1 MTKQSPEEIAVKC
14 HLSLEEASKVCVADV
29 LDKDVL
35 GMSGAQVRPKKID
48 KPKVKGAVARR
59 SFVRS
64 GLAKVMSELYDIEGC
79 EEPEKRLKI
88 ELDVDLYQMEKV

>member
-14 HLSLEEASKVCVADV
+14 HLSLEEASKVCVTDV

-35 GMSGAQVRPKKID
+35 GMRGAQVRPTKIG
-48 KPKVKGAVARR
+48 KPKVKVAVAKR
-59 SFVRS
+59 SFVK
-64 GLAKVMSELYDIEGC
+64 GELAKIMSELYDIESC
-79 EEPEKRLKI
+79 EHEKRLKI